1 MEEAGSESLCWVERP
16 AGGASELTRNSLRQ
30 KVTAIPSGA
39 CSCWKSSS
47 PMLVSVTMALL
58 ALSTGRAQEE
68 LRVLSSG
75 LTPAVP
81 SWGRSNS
88 LTCLLLMVAAQDDPL
103 AMANAQC
110 DLSQRRGKG
119 QNSLCQNPVT
129 RDTADVCEVL
139 CPLLRTGEVWVRYV
153 TA

>member
-1 MEEAGSESLCWVERP
+1 MEEAGSKSLYQVERP
-16 AGGASELTRNSLRQ
+16 GDGAGELTRNSLRQ

-39 CSCWKSSS
+39 CNCWKSSS

-58 ALSTGRAQEE
+58 VLSMGQAQEE
-68 LRVLSSG
+68 LKVLEFLPHPSS
-75 LTPAVP
+75 VH

-88 LTCLLLMVAAQDDPL
+88 LTCLLLLVAAQDDPS

-110 DLSQRRGKG
+110 HLSQCRGKR

-129 RDTADVCEVL
+129 RETADGHRVL
-139 CPLLRTGEVWVRYV
+139 CPLLRTGEI
-153 TA
+153 